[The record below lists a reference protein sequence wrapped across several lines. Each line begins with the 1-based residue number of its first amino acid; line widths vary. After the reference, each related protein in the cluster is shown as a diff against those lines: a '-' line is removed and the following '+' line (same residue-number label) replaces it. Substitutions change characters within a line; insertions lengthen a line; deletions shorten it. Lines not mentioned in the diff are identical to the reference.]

1 MKNIFRVGVCLMLA
15 LVLVFSFAGCG
26 KKDDEGGQAT
36 ATVKPT
42 GDQTAATEEPGD
54 ETPPETTTDAKIA
67 VITSAAGQNDNGYN
81 QSAVVGL
88 EKIANETGAETK
100 VVETEDIEGALKALA
115 EDGYNMIFSLEYNFE
130 ALINGVGGEA
140 PIAEQYPDTTFV
152 IFNAEPNKDESGN
165 AVQSNVISV
174 LFDVHE
180 ASFLAGA
187 LSAQVIENQD
197 VLFGDTHSLTP
208 VADGGRKVGFI
219 GGTNSAGITVFS
231 FGFAEGINYVASE
244 MDVEYTYY
252 TDYSAGFADS
262 ATGSQIANTMY
273 SQGANVVYVC
283 AGVVGDGVTAKA
295 NEVKKLAIQVDAN
308 RDADQPGYVLT
319 SVLKNTEVPVYE
331 LSKATI
337 DGTISEKHGQ
347 SIFYN
352 LSSGATGITDLSTIE
367 SVVVEG
373 GKEKWAQIKS
383 YVDDLAAKIA
393 DGTIKVT
400 DAQAGE
406 SITLDDL
413 SNVTISE

>member
-1 MKNIFRVGVCLMLA
+1 MKNTWKVLISLMLA
-15 LVLVFSFAGCG
+15 VVLVFALVGCADNN
-26 KKDDEGGQAT
+26 KPTDEPEGTEPAT
-36 ATVKPT
+36 TEPT
-42 GDQTAATEEPGD
+42 GDEPTDDTEQPTA
-54 ETPPETTTDAKIA
+54 TDAKIA

-88 EKIANETGAETK
+88 EKIAQETGAETK

-152 IFNAEPNKDESGN
+152 VFNAEPNKDESGN
-165 AVQSNVISV
+165 AIQSNVISV

-197 VLFGDTHSLTP
+197 VLFGDSHSLTP
-208 VADGGRKVGFI
+208 VDNGGRTVGFI

-231 FGFAEGINYVASE
+231 FGYAEGINHVAAE
-244 MDVEYTYY
+244 LGVDYKYY
-252 TDYSAGFADS
+252 ADYSAGFADS

-331 LSKATI
+331 LSKALI
-337 DGTISEKHGQ
+337 DGAIGDKAGQ

-352 LSSGATGITDLSTIE
+352 LGSGATGITDLATIE
-367 SVVVEG
+367 G
-373 GKEKWAQIKS
+373 ALAQDGQEKWAEIKA
-383 YVDDLAAKIA
+383 YVEDLAAKIA
-393 DGTIKVT
+393 DGTITVT

-406 SITLDDL
+406 SITSDDL
-413 SNVTISE
+413 SNVTIAE

>member
-1 MKNIFRVGVCLMLA
+1 MKNTWKVLISLMLA
-15 LVLVFSFAGCG
+15 LVLVFALVGCADNN
-26 KKDDEGGQAT
+26 KPTDEPEGTEPAAT
-36 ATVKPT
+36 EPT
-42 GDQTAATEEPGD
+42 GDEPTDDTEQPTA
-54 ETPPETTTDAKIA
+54 TDAKIA

-88 EKIANETGAETK
+88 EKIAQETGAETK

-115 EDGYNMIFSLEYNFE
+115 EDGYSMIFSLEYNFE

-152 IFNAEPNKDESGN
+152 VFNAEPNKDESGN
-165 AVQSNVISV
+165 AIQNNVISV

-197 VLFGDTHSLTP
+197 VLFGDSHSLTP
-208 VADGGRKVGFI
+208 VDNGGRTVGFI

-231 FGFAEGINYVASE
+231 FGYAEGINHVAAE
-244 MDVEYTYY
+244 MGVDYKYY
-252 TDYSAGFADS
+252 ADYSAGFADS

-331 LSKATI
+331 LSKALI
-337 DGTISEKHGQ
+337 DGAIGDKAGQ
-347 SIFYN
+347 SIFYS
-352 LSSGATGITDLSTIE
+352 LGSGATGITDLATIE
-367 SVVVEG
+367 DAIAEG
-373 GKEKWAQIKS
+373 GQDKWAEIKA
-383 YVDDLAAKIA
+383 YVEDLASKIA
-393 DGTIKVT
+393 DGTITVT

-406 SITLDDL
+406 SITSDDL
-413 SNVTISE
+413 SNVTIAE

>member
-1 MKNIFRVGVCLMLA
+1 MKSTLKILVSLMLA
-15 LVLVFSFAGCG
+15 IVLVFSFAAC
-26 KKDDEGGQAT
+26 KKTDEPKPSPDKNIT
-36 ATVKPT
+36 EKPT
-42 GDQTAATEEPGD
+42 DTKSPEETEKPAAV
-54 ETPPETTTDAKIA
+54 DAKIA

-88 EKIANETGAETK
+88 EKVADEMGAETK
-100 VVETEDIEGALKALA
+100 VVETEDIVGALKALS
-115 EDGYNMIFSLEYNFE
+115 EDGYNLIFSLEYNFE

-140 PIAEQYPDTTFV
+140 PITEQFPETTFV

-165 AVQSNVISV
+165 AVQENVISV

-197 VLFGDTHSLTP
+197 VLFGDDHTLQP
-208 VADGGRKVGFI
+208 VDDGGRTVGFI

-231 FGFAEGINYVASE
+231 FGYAEGINHVAKE
-244 MDVEYTYY
+244 LDVDYKYF

-273 SQGANVVYVC
+273 SQGANVVYTC

-295 NEVKKLAIQVDAN
+295 NEVKRLSIQVDAN
-308 RDADQPGYVLT
+308 RDEDQPGYVLT
-319 SVLKNTEVPVYE
+319 SVLKNTEVPVYD
-331 LSKATI
+331 LSKALI
-337 DGTISEKHGQ
+337 DGTIKEQSGK
-347 SIFYN
+347 SIFYD
-352 LSSGATGITDLSTIE
+352 LASGATGITDLKTIE
-367 SVVVEG
+367 STIADGGQDKWNEIKTYVE
-373 GKEKWAQIKS
+373 
-383 YVDDLAAKIA
+383 DLAAKIK

-406 SITLDDL
+406 TITSDDL
-413 SNVTISE
+413 SNVEMAQ